1 MAEFKIGRLRYTW
14 KGQWAIGTFYNRDA
28 VVQHEGKS
36 YVCLVAHTSANFDNE
51 LAFVTPSGAST
62 PYWVKMLDGTSWKG
76 QYTPGIFY
84 TVGNLVV
91 NGGTVFQCT
100 VSHTASAVL
109 NPSNWTI
116 GVTAG
121 NYQGP
126 WSINSSYGIGDQV
139 KYGGI
144 VYQCILGHVSAATVS
159 LGLEADQAKWTVA
172 FSGIEYKSDWTSA
185 TSYKLNDLVKES
197 GSLWIATTSH
207 TSLTTFDPTNW
218 SLWVPGQEYRNVWA
232 STEVYELGDVV
243 KYGGYS
249 YVSNTSTN
257 INNIPSANASVNW
270 TLLSLGYDFKGD
282 WSTTVQYKV
291 GDVIRRGGRVF
302 TAIQDNTSQDPSG
315 AVVTA
320 NYVTAGSSGT
330 TVVLS
335 SNIDVRVGMLIVGT
349 GFSQRQTV
357 TAVDIDGVTITI
369 SEPPNGIP
377 PLNGNV
383 IKFTGINATY
393 WKFVTSGVS
402 WKNQWIESGEIYSIG
417 DLVVYQNA
425 TYICVANH
433 QSSTVLSPEADSNFE
448 TWQIYLYHAR
458 KNASDTVGDIVT
470 FNGTENTPI
479 RVPVPGPNNPLVDEV
494 FAVSNSLPSWR
505 KINVVPKVFYVTPNG
520 IDDPNYGTTWDR
532 PWGSIRYA
540 CETIQA
546 GFNFQEA
553 TELML
558 QNRSYIQEEVWNYIE
573 YQIAQGTPPFNAN
586 PVLDEGKTKRDAGY
600 IIDAIAYDLKRGG
613 NSQTVAAT
621 LAYFASEPGE
631 KFITPG
637 TAAAMPYFILALQEL
652 DGILNRVLQ
661 NSPSLISYQTLNNI
675 PLISQVGQVVDNQL
689 SVEAGTTTAVVNL
702 LNIVI
707 TSLTDQDVDALPPVN
722 QGITCTVMVRTGTYF
737 ESLPIVVP
745 ANTAINGDEL
755 RGAVVRPQR
764 AINTIALSTDAVS
777 NRIRLLSYQ
786 DLTVGDPVQFSG
798 TVLEMFGGLVSGVTY
813 YVIDV
818 DINLGIIISNAPSS
832 TARAVTAGIGKMKVY
847 GGDALKDMFR
857 VRDGTGIRNMTLSG
871 LLGSLTEL
879 NQYETR
885 RPTGGTFVALDPGTG
900 PDDSSAWIIRRSP
913 YIQNVTT
920 FGKGAV
926 GNKIDGTLHNGG
938 NHSMV
943 SNDFTQII
951 SDGIGVWC
959 TGPGS
964 LTELVSVFSYYN
976 YAGYM
981 AENGGRIR
989 ATNGNTSYGSY
1000 GVIAEGFDGTEIPIQ
1015 GTVFNQSSQVQA
1027 NVQSSFGQ
1035 NSQIVSLNFANAGSG
1050 YNTTTTNLLLHSN
1063 QLNDLATWTLTSTS
1077 LQQNVTAPNNYAEGW
1092 TLSGLS
1098 SAPGADYISQQ
1109 ISIQPAGVVYTSV
1122 PATNINGSGA
1132 SATFDVT
1139 VTSTGY
1145 TVIVN
1150 SGGNGYVSGNQLLI
1164 AGGVLGGLNNVN
1176 DCILTIV
1183 SLSGSSILSV
1193 TNTGVAP
1200 NNSNL
1205 SYTLSIYAKQGTA
1218 TSFDLQGVFA
1228 GTTTVTSGINYNFST
1243 DTITP
1248 YGLSSGFV
1256 PTQYGRIPLDNGW
1269 YRVWVA
1275 INDITAQNNSLQ
1287 FKLLPRGINGTIS
1300 NNYFYGTQV
1309 ELSASTFAP
1318 SFYLETTDI
1327 LYTSYA
1333 NYKVVGAGSG
1343 ALLIGNEIRSG
1354 AIFQTRVTDPGTGP
1368 GGSGYLT
1375 ASNASQLGD
1384 PTYIQLAGSN
1394 TNTASELIGMRV
1406 FINSGTGAGQFGYIS
1421 AFNETTKVASILKE
1435 SFDAL
1440 EITASSSADN
1450 SLTIGPSNNTTEL
1463 YITQPVQ
1470 FLPKSYT
1477 NSVQSTAVDGIVVTA
1492 TLGGLINTFTVASTD
1507 RLRRNMEV
1515 TFTGN
1520 VFGGVTQ
1527 NFIYY
1532 ISEILSATTFQVSTS
1547 FGGTTWQLL
1556 TATPGLGAMLV
1567 SFPTNDGFVNGST
1580 TNMVANM
1587 PIQFT
1592 GASTGGIVVGTTYY
1606 VNDIIDANTFS
1617 ISTSLNELTVTATT
1631 SGSNT
1636 LTTGDTSVLTLFNPI
1651 IFKSGIV
1658 GGLTKDT
1665 KYYISNITSSVNFQ
1679 IVSNVITTTAR
1690 LTEIGSNLITV
1701 DSTLGFIA
1709 NNPIK
1714 FIGTSFGE
1722 IVSER
1727 IYYILAINDAT
1738 TFTISATPGGS
1749 SINLTGQLGELTVK
1763 TTPTALTV
1771 SVSTGATMTGATTS
1785 SKRLVTA
1792 GYGHMIGTYTTSIY
1806 GNVVSGTT
1814 YYIRSINSSSN
1825 SITLSASSGGP
1836 IFNLVSES
1844 SAMIMGEVGWDHV
1857 NPGTPIAS
1865 VLDSSSVYFV
1875 EPRTTFTRPG
1885 FSQTTST
1892 SAVVLAPGTI
1902 WQKVTYGA
1910 NSWMAL
1916 PDGGL
1921 TAAFSTNGSTWVSR
1935 VLPDNRVWT
1944 DLAYGRGY
1952 WVAIS
1957 SGGTGNSKA
1966 IYSKSNGIGWR
1977 TSNLPSATTWS
1988 NISYGNGKF
1997 VAIASG
2003 TATSAYSVDNGATWL
2018 SGSSLPNATWTSLCY
2033 GNGVFVAIASGGTQS
2048 AYSVDGINWVSGT
2061 LPGVAAW
2068 SSITYGNGRFMAI
2081 SSTSAFPAYSFDG
2094 ITWYSSPL
2102 LAFGSVVSY
2111 GQGVFLVVR
2120 QGNSTAYTTEDG
2132 IHWKQ
2137 RTVASATY
2145 NTVAFGFAAST
2156 FVGRFVTLVGQSS
2169 ASIILAGSTAKARPV
2184 ITSGTITSIIMF
2196 EPGSN
2201 YITTPTVTF
2210 TDPNVTTLATV
2221 DARIGN
2227 GSLANPTFRNRGI
2240 NYNTTSTAVTIIGNG
2255 YADAFQTGL
2264 TIILKDLT
2272 RLPQPGDNLSID
2284 GVNVSYKVTSAVAK
2298 FGTLPPS
2305 IEANIQI
2312 APDLKVLDSPPNGT
2326 NVTIRQKYSQV
2337 RLTGHDFLNVGYG
2350 NQIEANY
2357 PGLPVDTLLAPQ
2369 DQAVE
2374 VNFGRVFYTSTDQ
2387 DGNFKVGSLFAVEQ
2401 STGIITISASQFGL
2415 QGLETLSLGGISVGG
2430 QSVIIR
2436 QFSTDS
2442 TFVANS
2448 NEILSTQKAIKA
2460 YLTGRLSQG
2469 GSNTFTGQLT
2479 AGTVIIGGSDKISS
2493 TIPEGTLGSN
2503 VKMLNKVLIDGAG
2516 GNSGYGGDGAAMA
2529 YFMKTWN
2536 RR

>member
-14 KGQWAIGTFYNRDA
+14 KGQWAVGTFYNRDA

-36 YVCLVAHTSANFDNE
+36 YVCLVAHTSADFDNE

-62 PYWVKMLDGTSWKG
+62 PYWVKMLDGTSWRG
-76 QYTPGIFY
+76 QYTPGTFY
-84 TVGNLVV
+84 TVGNLVID
-91 NGGTVFQCT
+91 GGTVFQCT

-109 NPSNWTI
+109 NPVNWTI
-116 GVTAG
+116 GVTAT

-126 WSINSSYGIGDQV
+126 WSISTSYGIGDQV

-144 VYQCILGHVSAATVS
+144 VYQCILGHVSASTTS
-159 LGLEADQAKWTVA
+159 LGLEADQAKWSIA
-172 FSGIEYKSDWTSA
+172 FSGIDYKGDWTGT

-197 GSLWIATTSH
+197 GSLWIATASH
-207 TSLTTFDPTNW
+207 ISSSTFSPTNW
-218 SLWVPGQEYRNVWA
+218 SLWVPGQEYRNVW
-232 STEVYELGDVV
+232 SPTEVYELGDVV

-249 YVSNTSTN
+249 YVSNTSSN
-257 INNIPSANASVNW
+257 LNNTPSVSASVNW
-270 TLLSLGYDFKGD
+270 TLLSLGYAFQGD
-282 WSTTVQYKV
+282 WATNIQYKV
-291 GDVIRRGGRVF
+291 GDVVRRGGRVF

-315 AVVTA
+315 ATITA

-330 TVVLS
+330 TVVLN
-335 SNIDVRVGMLIVGT
+335 SNANIQIGMLIVGP

-357 TAVDIDGVTITI
+357 TAVNVDGVTITI
-369 SEPPNGIP
+369 SEPPNGIAP
-377 PLNGNV
+377 PNGTSL
-383 IKFTGINATY
+383 KFTGINGTN
-393 WKFVTSGVS
+393 WKFVTNSVS
-402 WKNQWIESGEIYSIG
+402 WKNQWTSPQTYSIG
-417 DLVVYQNA
+417 DLVVWQNA
-425 TYICVANH
+425 TYICVVNH
-433 QSSTVLSPEADSNFE
+433 QSSSLISPENDTNFE

-458 KNASDTVGDIVT
+458 KNAANTVGDIVT
-470 FNGTENTPI
+470 FDGTENVPI
-479 RVPVPGPNNPLVDEV
+479 RIPVPDVLDPLTDEV
-494 FAVSNSLPSWR
+494 FAINNSLPTWK

-520 IDDPNYGTTWDR
+520 LDDPFYGTTWDR
-532 PWGSIRYA
+532 PWASIKYA
-540 CETIQA
+540 CETIEA
-546 GFNFQEA
+546 GFDFKDA
-553 TELML
+553 TELIL
-558 QNRSYIQEEVWNYIE
+558 RNRSYMQEEVWSWIE
-573 YQIAQGTPPFNAN
+573 YQITQGTPPFAVD
-586 PVLDEGKTKRDAGY
+586 PLLDEGKTKRDAGY
-600 IIDAIAYDLKRGG
+600 VIDAIAYDLKRGG

-621 LAYFASEPGE
+621 LAYFATEPGE

-637 TAAAMPYFILALQEL
+637 TAAAMPYIILSLQEL

-661 NSPSLISYQTLNNI
+661 NSTSLTSYQTLNNI
-675 PLISQVGQVVDNQL
+675 PPSSQVLQVIDTQL
-689 SVEAGTTTAVVNL
+689 SIEAGSTSAVASL

-707 TSLTDQDVDALPPVN
+707 TSLTNQDIDALPPVN

-755 RGAVVRPQR
+755 RGAVVRPKR
-764 AINTIALSTDAVS
+764 AINTIALSTDASS
-777 NRIRLLSYQ
+777 NRIKLLSYE
-786 DLTVGDPVQFSG
+786 DLAIGDPVQFSG
-798 TVLEMFGGLVSGVTY
+798 TVLEMFGNLVSGVTY
-813 YVIDV
+813 YVIDL
-818 DINLGIIISNAPSS
+818 DINTGITVGNTPSS
-832 TARAVTAGIGKMKVY
+832 SARAVTAGTGKMKVY

-1000 GVIAEGFDGTEIPIQ
+1000 GVIAEGFDSTEVPIQ
-1015 GTVFNQSSQVQA
+1015 GIVFNQSSQVQA

-1035 NSQIVSLNFANAGSG
+1035 NSQIVSLNYANAGSG
-1050 YNTTTTNLLLHSN
+1050 YNTTTTNLLLNSN
-1063 QLNDLATWTLTSTS
+1063 NLNVGSSWTLASTG

-1098 SAPGADYISQQ
+1098 SAPNTDFISQQ
-1109 ISIQPAGVVYTSV
+1109 ISIQPAGVVYTAV
-1122 PATNINGSGA
+1122 PATNINGSGV
-1132 SATFDVT
+1132 SATFDIT
-1139 VTSTGY
+1139 VNSTGY
-1145 TVIVN
+1145 TVTVN

-1164 AGGVLGGLNNVN
+1164 AGGVLGGVNNIN

-1200 NNSNL
+1200 ANSNL

-1228 GTTTVTSGINYNFST
+1228 GTSTVTSGINYNFST
-1243 DTITP
+1243 DTLTP

-1287 FKLLPRGINGTIS
+1287 FKLFPRGTIGTIS

-1309 ELSASTFAP
+1309 ELSTATFAP

-1406 FINSGTGAGQFGYIS
+1406 FINSGTGAGQYGYIS
-1421 AFNETTKVASILKE
+1421 AFDEVTKEASIIKE

-1440 EITASSSADN
+1440 EIISSSSADN

-1477 NSVQSTAVDGIVVTA
+1477 NSIQSTAVDGIVVTG
-1492 TLGGLINTFTVASTD
+1492 TLGGLINTFTVASTN

-1520 VFGGVTQ
+1520 VYGGVTQ

-1556 TATPGLGAMLV
+1556 TGTPSNLGPMNV
-1567 SFPTNDGFVNGST
+1567 SFPTNDGFINGST
-1580 TNMVANM
+1580 ANMIVNM

-1592 GASTGGIVVGTTYY
+1592 GTSTGGIVVGTTYY
-1606 VNDIIDANTFS
+1606 VNDIIDATTFS
-1617 ISTSLNELTVTATT
+1617 ISTSLNSITVTATT

-1636 LTTGDTSVLTLFNPI
+1636 LTIGDTSVLTLFNPVV
-1651 IFKSGIV
+1651 FKSGIV

-1679 IVSNVITTTAR
+1679 IVSSVITTTAR
-1690 LTEIGSNLITV
+1690 LTEVGSNLITV

-1714 FIGTSFGE
+1714 FIGTAFGE
-1722 IVSER
+1722 IIPER
-1727 IYYILAINDAT
+1727 VYYILAINDAT

-1749 SINLTGQLGELTVK
+1749 SINLTGQVGEMTVK
-1763 TTPTALTV
+1763 TTPAALAL
-1771 SVSTGATMTGATTS
+1771 SVSTGATMIGATTS
-1785 SKRLVTA
+1785 SKRLVTS
-1792 GYGHMIGTYTTSIY
+1792 GYGQMIGTYTTSIY
-1806 GNVVSGTT
+1806 GNVQSGTT

-1825 SITLSASSGGP
+1825 AITLSASSGGP
-1836 IFNLVSES
+1836 IFNLVSET

-1857 NPGTPIAS
+1857 NPGTPIVS

-1875 EPRTTFTRPG
+1875 EPRTTFTRPS

-1892 SAVVLAPGTI
+1892 STVVLAPGTV
-1902 WQKVTYGA
+1902 WETVTYGA
-1910 NSWMAL
+1910 NSWMAI
-1916 PDGGL
+1916 PDSGQ
-1921 TAAFSTNGSTWVSR
+1921 TAAFSTNGSTWSSR
-1935 VLPDNRVWT
+1935 VLPDNRAWS

-1957 SGGTGNSKA
+1957 SGGTGTSKA

-1977 TSNLPSATTWS
+1977 TSDLPSSTAWS
-1988 NISYGNGKF
+1988 NLSYGNGKF
-1997 VAIASG
+1997 VAIATG

-2018 SGSSLPNATWTSLCY
+2018 SGSGLPNATWTALCY

-2048 AYSVDGINWVSGT
+2048 AYSTDGINWISGT

-2068 SSITYGNGRFMAI
+2068 SSITYGNGRFIAI
-2081 SSTSAFPAYSFDG
+2081 SSASAFPAYSFDG

-2102 LAFGSVVSY
+2102 LAFGSVIRY
-2111 GQGVFLVVR
+2111 GQGVFLVLR

-2137 RTVASATY
+2137 RTVASASY
-2145 NTVAFGFAAST
+2145 SAVAFGFSANNY
-2156 FVGRFVTLVGQSS
+2156 VGQFVTLVGQSS
-2169 ASIILAGSTAKARPV
+2169 ASLISAGCTAKGRPV
-2184 ITSGTITSIIMF
+2184 IQSGTITSIIMF

-2201 YITTPTVTF
+2201 YATSPTVTF

-2240 NYNTTSTAVTIIGNG
+2240 NYNTTSTAVTILGNG

-2264 TIILKDLT
+2264 TIILKNLT

-2284 GVNVSYKVTSAVAK
+2284 GVSTSYKVTSAVAK

-2305 IEANIQI
+2305 IEANVQI

-2357 PGLPVDTLLAPQ
+2357 PGLPTDTLLAPQ

-2415 QGLETLSLGGISVGG
+2415 SGLETLSLGGISVGG

-2479 AGTVIIGGSDKISS
+2479 AGTVVIGGSDKISS

-2503 VKMLNKVLIDGAG
+2503 VKMLNKVNVDGAQAAWA
-2516 GNSGYGGDGAAMA
+2516 GDGAAMA
-2529 YFMKTWN
+2529 YFMKTWH